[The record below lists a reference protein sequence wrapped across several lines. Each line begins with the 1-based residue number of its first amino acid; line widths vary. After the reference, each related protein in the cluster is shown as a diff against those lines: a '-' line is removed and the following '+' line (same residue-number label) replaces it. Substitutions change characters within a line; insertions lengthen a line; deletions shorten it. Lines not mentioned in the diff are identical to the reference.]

1 MDNTVE
7 DNMTNTITQDLQE
20 IDVQNAFE
28 HEQFSVVYQAQ
39 VALNR
44 PDKFV
49 GMEAFVR
56 LNHPELGLMVPSTF
70 LSLVRE
76 SGRMLELTK
85 VVLAQVAT
93 DWGFWNSQGFKLNIS
108 VNIDDS
114 ILAETNI
121 AKELGKVLSEF
132 NIPKHQLTLE
142 FSSYLHDEIIHSE
155 AGKKLLG
162 LRMKGYNL
170 ALDDYGVGI
179 IAKDVVSNLPLDE
192 IKIDQHTING
202 LLLQEQNKTAAR
214 NAIRLAASYGMRVVA
229 VGVETEAQADWL
241 MRNGCDRAQGYLFGK
256 PVAAD
261 IFSDQFLTNVKETIS
276 QHNRISVLIIEDDP
290 QYQKLLL
297 ESLTEQYDIHI
308 ASNIKQADELLN
320 SVKPEIIIADVNL
333 PDGSGIE
340 FCKSKLE
347 SEIMKAASIIFISG
361 GKDFSSK
368 LEAYEAGG
376 MDYIEK
382 PFSIM
387 ELIAKIK
394 QVATYQS
401 RRKTLAQGVDDA
413 HNMATQSLKDA
424 AYYGDI
430 VQFYKNLLHCR
441 DEQQIAQELF
451 RFMGKKNLSIAVEFR
466 NNNSC
471 SNFDQR
477 NGVCSTIEINLFELL
492 QKKGRLFEFG
502 KRIIVNDKHVSFLI
516 KRMPDDEGE
525 QGRIRDYIAVLA
537 EGMEARY
544 RDILRQ
550 RVLNTVMQQLQVLA
564 HKLLE
569 SVEKENKNEIM
580 EMFSLDLKMS
590 FHVLDLSETQ
600 EQYLAQII
608 DDMIKR
614 KDGAE
619 HSASDIGVE
628 VNQILSLM
636 EESTE
641 AVEETS
647 IESTDDDIGDSV
659 ELF

>member
-1 MDNTVE
+1 
-7 DNMTNTITQDLQE
+7 MTNTITQDLQE
-20 IDVQNAFE
+20 SDVQNAFE
-28 HEQFSVVYQAQ
+28 HGQFSVVYQAQ
-39 VALNR
+39 VSLNNR
-44 PDKFV
+44 DKFV

-56 LNHPELGLMVPSTF
+56 LNHPEFGLLIPSTF

-85 VVLAQVAT
+85 VVLAQVAS
-93 DWGFWNSQGFKLNIS
+93 DWTHWHSQGFNLNIS

-114 ILAETNI
+114 VLAETKI

-142 FSSYLHDEIIHSE
+142 FSSYLQEGIIHSE

-170 ALDDYGVGI
+170 ALDDFGI
-179 IAKDVVSNLPLDE
+179 GMIAKDVVSNLPLDE
-192 IKIDQHTING
+192 IKIDQKAIKS
-202 LLLQEQNKTAAR
+202 LLIQEQNQTVAR

-229 VGVETEAQADWL
+229 VGVETEQQADWL
-241 MRNGCDRAQGYLFGK
+241 MRNGCDRAQGHLFGK
-256 PVAAD
+256 PVAAEV
-261 IFSDQFLTNVKETIS
+261 FSEQFLKNGNESLS
-276 QHNRISVLIIEDDP
+276 QHKRTSVLIIEDDP
-290 QYQKLLL
+290 QYQNLLL

-308 ASNIKQADELLN
+308 AINIKHADELLT
-320 SVKPEIIIADVNL
+320 SVKPEIIISDVNL
-333 PDGSGIE
+333 PDGSGID

-347 SEIMKAASIIFISG
+347 LEIMKEASIIFISG

-368 LEAYEAGG
+368 FEAYDAGA

-387 ELIAKIK
+387 ALIAKIK

-401 RRKTLAQGVDDA
+401 RRKTLAQGVDEA
-413 HNMATQSLKDA
+413 HSMATQSLKDA

-451 RFMGKKNLSIAVEFR
+451 RFMGQKNLSTAIEFR
-466 NNNSC
+466 SNNAC
-471 SNFDQR
+471 SNFDQH
-477 NGVCSTIEINLFELL
+477 NGVCSAIEINLFELL
-492 QKKGRLFEFG
+492 QKNGRLFEFG

-516 KRMPDDEGE
+516 KNMPDDEGE

-550 RVLNTVMQQLQVLA
+550 RVLNTVMQQLQVLV

-569 SVEKENKNEIM
+569 SVEKDNKDEIM
-580 EMFSLDLKMS
+580 EAFSLDLKMS
-590 FHVLDLSETQ
+590 FHVLDLSESQ

-619 HSASDIGVE
+619 HSASDIGLE
-628 VNQILSLM
+628 VKQILDSM
-636 EESTE
+636 AESMDSF
-641 AVEETS
+641 EETS
-647 IESTDDDIGDSV
+647 AESAVEDIGDAV

>member
-1 MDNTVE
+1 
-7 DNMTNTITQDLQE
+7 MTNTITQDLKE
-20 IDVQNAFE
+20 SDVRNAFE
-28 HEQFSVVYQAQ
+28 HGQFSVVYQAQ
-39 VALNR
+39 VSLNR
-44 PDKFV
+44 SDKFV

-56 LNHPELGLMVPSTF
+56 LNHPEFGLMVPGTF
-70 LSLVRE
+70 LSLVKD

-85 VVLAQVAT
+85 VVLAQVAN
-93 DWGFWNSQGFKLNIS
+93 DWSHWNRQGFKLNIS
-108 VNIDDS
+108 INIDDS
-114 ILAETNI
+114 ILTETNI
-121 AKELGKVLSEF
+121 AKELGNVISEF

-142 FSSYLHDEIIHSE
+142 FSSYLQNEIINAD

-179 IAKDVVSNLPLDE
+179 DAVDVVNNLPLDE
-192 IKIDQHTING
+192 IKIDHQTIKS
-202 LLLQEQNKTAAR
+202 LLIQEQSQTAAR
-214 NAIRLAASYGMRVVA
+214 NAIRLAASYGIRVVA
-229 VGVETEAQADWL
+229 VGVETDQQADWL
-241 MRNGCDRAQGYLFGK
+241 IRNGCDRAQGYLFGK

-261 IFSDQFLTNVKETIS
+261 VFSDQFLKNGNETIS
-276 QHNRISVLIIEDDP
+276 QHKRIPILIIEDDP
-290 QYQKLLL
+290 QYQNLLL

-308 ASNIKQADELLN
+308 ASNIKQADELL
-320 SVKPEIIIADVNL
+320 SGVQPEIVIADVNL

-347 SEIMKAASIIFISG
+347 SEIMKKACIIFISG
-361 GKDFSSK
+361 GKDISSK
-368 LEAYEAGG
+368 VEAYDAGG

-394 QVATYQS
+394 QVSTYQS
-401 RRKTLAQGVDDA
+401 RRKNLAKGVDEA
-413 HNMATQSLKDA
+413 HSMATQSLKDA

-451 RFMGKKNLSIAVEFR
+451 RFMGPKKLCTAIEFR
-466 NNNSC
+466 SNNSS
-471 SNFDQR
+471 SNFDQQ
-477 NGVCSTIEINLFELL
+477 NGVCSAIEINLFELL
-492 QKKGRLFEFG
+492 QNNGRLFEFG

-516 KRMPDDEGE
+516 KNMPDDEGE

-569 SVEKENKNEIM
+569 SVEKDNSSEIM
-580 EMFSLDLKMS
+580 ETFSLDLKMS
-590 FHVLDLSETQ
+590 FHVLDLSESQ
-600 EQYLAQII
+600 EVYLAQVI

-614 KDGAE
+614 KESTE
-619 HSASDIGVE
+619 HSASDIGLE
-628 VNQILSLM
+628 VSQILSLM
-636 EESTE
+636 EESIET
-641 AVEETS
+641 AEETTV
-647 IESTDDDIGDSV
+647 ESADDDIGDAV

>member
-1 MDNTVE
+1 
-7 DNMTNTITQDLQE
+7 MTTTITQDLQE
-20 IDVQNAFE
+20 SDVQNAFA
-28 HEQFSVVYQAQ
+28 HGQFSVVYQAQ
-39 VALNR
+39 VALNN

-56 LNHPELGLMVPSTF
+56 LNHPEFGLMVPGTF

-85 VVLAQVAT
+85 VVLAQVAN
-93 DWGFWNSQGFKLNIS
+93 DWSHWNSQGFKLNIS
-108 VNIDDS
+108 INIDDS
-114 ILAETNI
+114 ILTETSI

-142 FSSYLHDEIIHSE
+142 FSSNLQEKIIHTE
-155 AGKKLLG
+155 VGKKLLG

-170 ALDDYGVGI
+170 ALDDYGVGMV
-179 IAKDVVSNLPLDE
+179 AKDVVNNLPLDE
-192 IKIDQHTING
+192 IKIDQKTIKS
-202 LLLQEQNKTAAR
+202 LLIMEQNQTAAR
-214 NAIRLAASYGMRVVA
+214 NAIRVAASYGMRVVA
-229 VGVETEAQADWL
+229 VGVETEEQADWL

-256 PVAAD
+256 PVEAK
-261 IFSDQFLTNVKETIS
+261 IFSDQFLKSGKGAIS
-276 QHNRISVLIIEDDP
+276 QHTRISVLIIEDDP
-290 QYQKLLL
+290 QYQNLLL

-308 ASNIKQADELLN
+308 ASNIKQAGELLN
-320 SVKPEIIIADVNL
+320 SVRPEIIIADVNL

-340 FCKSKLE
+340 FCRSKLE
-347 SEIMKAASIIFISG
+347 SEIMNEASIIFISG
-361 GKDFSSK
+361 GKDFSNK
-368 LEAYEAGG
+368 FEAYEAGA

-401 RRKTLAQGVDDA
+401 RRKNLAQGVDAA
-413 HNMATQSLKDA
+413 HSMATQSLKDA

-451 RFMGKKNLSIAVEFR
+451 RFMEQKNLNTAIEFR
-466 NNNSC
+466 SNNSS
-471 SNFDQR
+471 SNFDQQ
-477 NGVCSTIEINLFELL
+477 NGVCSAIEINLFELL
-492 QKKGRLFEFG
+492 QKNGRLFEFG
-502 KRIIVNDKHVSFLI
+502 KRILVNDKHVSFLI
-516 KRMPDDEGE
+516 KKMPDDEGE

-569 SVEKENKNEIM
+569 SVEKDNKDEIM
-580 EMFSLDLKMS
+580 ETFSLDLKMS
-590 FHVLDLSETQ
+590 FHVLDLSDSQ
-600 EQYLAQII
+600 EQYIAQII

-619 HSASDIGVE
+619 HSVSDIGNE

-636 EESTE
+636 EESIE
-641 AVEETS
+641 AVEEANV
-647 IESTDDDIGDSV
+647 ESTHDEIGDSV

>member
-1 MDNTVE
+1 
-7 DNMTNTITQDLQE
+7 MTNTITQDLQE
-20 IDVQNAFE
+20 SDVHNAFE
-28 HEQFSVVYQAQ
+28 HGQFSVAYQAQ
-39 VALNR
+39 VALNS

-56 LNHPELGLMVPSTF
+56 LNHPEFGLMVPGTF

-85 VVLAQVAT
+85 VVLAQVAN
-93 DWGFWNSQGFKLNIS
+93 DWRKWNSEGFKLNVS

-142 FSSYLHDEIIHSE
+142 FSSYLQDEILHKE

-170 ALDDYGVGI
+170 ALDDYGIGMV
-179 IAKDVVSNLPLDE
+179 AKDVVRNLPLDE
-192 IKIDQHTING
+192 IKIDQHTISG
-202 LLLQEQNKTAAR
+202 LLLQEQNKAAAR

-229 VGVETEAQADWL
+229 VGIETEEQADWL

-256 PVAAD
+256 PVAAEV
-261 IFSDQFLTNVKETIS
+261 FSAQFLTNGKEPIS
-276 QHNRISVLIIEDDP
+276 QYKRISVLIIEDDL
-290 QYQKLLL
+290 QYQNLLL

-308 ASNIKQADELLN
+308 ASNIKEADELLS

-347 SEIMKAASIIFISG
+347 SEIMKETSIIFISG

-368 LEAYEAGG
+368 FEAYEAGA

-401 RRKTLAQGVDDA
+401 RRKVLAQGVDEA
-413 HNMATQSLKDA
+413 HSMATQSLKDA

-451 RFMGKKNLSIAVEFR
+451 RFMGQKNLSTAIEFR
-466 NNNSC
+466 SNNSC
-471 SNFDQR
+471 SNFDQQ
-477 NGVCSTIEINLFELL
+477 NGVCSAIEINLFELL
-492 QKKGRLFEFG
+492 QKNGRLFEFG

-516 KRMPDDEGE
+516 KRMPEDEGE

-569 SVEKENKNEIM
+569 SVEKTNKDEIM
-580 EMFSLDLKMS
+580 ESFSLDLKMS

-608 DDMIKR
+608 DDMLKR
-614 KDGAE
+614 KDGTE
-619 HSASDIGVE
+619 HSASDIGME

-636 EESTE
+636 EESIE

-647 IESTDDDIGDSV
+647 TETTDDDIGDSV

>member
-1 MDNTVE
+1 
-7 DNMTNTITQDLQE
+7 MTNTITQDLQE
-20 IDVQNAFE
+20 SDVHNAFE
-28 HEQFSVVYQAQ
+28 HGQFSVVYQAQ
-39 VALNR
+39 VALNS

-56 LNHPELGLMVPSTF
+56 LNHPEFGLMVPGTF

-85 VVLAQVAT
+85 VVLAQVT
-93 DWGFWNSQGFKLNIS
+93 NDWRKWNNEGFKLNVS

-142 FSSYLHDEIIHSE
+142 FSSYLQDEILHKE

-170 ALDDYGVGI
+170 ALDDYGIGMV
-179 IAKDVVSNLPLDE
+179 AKDVVRNLPLDE
-192 IKIDQHTING
+192 IKIDQHTISG
-202 LLLQEQNKTAAR
+202 LLLQEQNKAAAR

-229 VGVETEAQADWL
+229 VGIETEEQADWL

-256 PVAAD
+256 PVAAEV
-261 IFSDQFLTNVKETIS
+261 FSAQFLTNGKEPIS
-276 QHNRISVLIIEDDP
+276 QYKRISVLIIEDDL
-290 QYQKLLL
+290 QYQNLLL

-308 ASNIKQADELLN
+308 ASNIKEADELLS

-347 SEIMKAASIIFISG
+347 SEIMKETSIIFISG

-368 LEAYEAGG
+368 FEAYEAGA

-401 RRKTLAQGVDDA
+401 RRKVLAQGVDEA
-413 HNMATQSLKDA
+413 HSMATQSLKDA

-451 RFMGKKNLSIAVEFR
+451 RFMGQKNLSTAIEFR
-466 NNNSC
+466 SNNSC
-471 SNFDQR
+471 SNFDQQ
-477 NGVCSTIEINLFELL
+477 NGVCSAIEINLFELL
-492 QKKGRLFEFG
+492 QKNGRLFEFG

-516 KRMPDDEGE
+516 KRMPEDEGE

-569 SVEKENKNEIM
+569 SVEKTNKDEIM
-580 EMFSLDLKMS
+580 ESFSLDLKMS

-608 DDMIKR
+608 DDMLKR
-614 KDGAE
+614 KDGTE
-619 HSASDIGVE
+619 HSASDIGME

-636 EESTE
+636 EESIE

-647 IESTDDDIGDSV
+647 TETTDDDIGDSV

>member
-1 MDNTVE
+1 
-7 DNMTNTITQDLQE
+7 MTNTTANDLQE
-20 IDVQNAFE
+20 SDVQYAFE
-28 HEQFSVVYQAQ
+28 HEQFSVAYQAQ
-39 VALNR
+39 VDLNS
-44 PDKFV
+44 PDNFV

-56 LNHPELGLMVPSTF
+56 LNHAEFGQMVPGTF

-85 VVLAQVAT
+85 VVLAQVAK
-93 DWGFWNSQGFKLNIS
+93 DWTHWNSQGFKLNIS

-114 ILAETNI
+114 ILTETNI
-121 AKELGKVLSEF
+121 GKELGSVLSEF

-142 FSSYLHDEIIHSE
+142 FSSYLQDEIINAE

-170 ALDDYGVGI
+170 ALDDYGVGMV
-179 IAKDVVSNLPLDE
+179 AVDVVNNLPLDE
-192 IKIDQHTING
+192 IKINQQTINN
-202 LLLQEQNKTAAR
+202 LLVQEQSQTAAR

-229 VGVETEAQADWL
+229 VGVETEQQADWL

-256 PVAAD
+256 PVSAD
-261 IFSDQFLTNVKETIS
+261 VFSEQFLKNRKEEIS
-276 QHNRISVLIIEDDP
+276 QHKRLSVLIIEDDP
-290 QYQKLLL
+290 QYQNLLL
-297 ESLTEQYDIHI
+297 ESLSEQYDIHI
-308 ASNIKQADELLN
+308 ASNIKQAETLLHR
-320 SVKPEIIIADVNL
+320 VEPEIIISDVNL
-333 PDGSGIE
+333 PDGSGID
-340 FCKSKLE
+340 FCKLKLE
-347 SEIMKAASIIFISG
+347 SEIMKDASILFISG
-361 GKDFSSK
+361 GKDFNNK
-368 LEAYEAGG
+368 FEAYEAGA

-401 RRKTLAQGVDDA
+401 RRKVLVQGVDDA
-413 HNMATQSLKDA
+413 HSMATQSLKDA

-430 VQFYKNLLHCR
+430 VQFYKNLLHCQ
-441 DEQQIAQELF
+441 DEQQMAKELF
-451 RFMGKKNLSIAVEFR
+451 RFMGQKNLNTAIEFR
-466 NNNSC
+466 SNNSC
-471 SNFDQR
+471 SNFDQQ
-477 NGVCSTIEINLFELL
+477 NSVCSAIEINLFELL
-492 QKKGRLFEFG
+492 KNNGRLFEFG

-516 KRMPDDEGE
+516 KKMPDDAGE

-564 HKLLE
+564 HKLLD
-569 SVEKENKNEIM
+569 SVEKENKDEIM
-580 EMFSLDLKMS
+580 ETFSLDLKMS

-614 KDGAE
+614 KDGNE
-619 HSASDIGVE
+619 HSASDIGNE
-628 VNQILSLM
+628 VKKILESM
-636 EESTE
+636 EESME
-641 AVEETS
+641 NFEETAL
-647 IESTDDDIGDSV
+647 ESTSDDIGDSV